1 LTERRQNIKRFRS
14 LLITL
19 FVFSSLIGAERPKIG
34 LTLSGGGALGFA
46 HIPVLKALDSLEIPI
61 DYITGTSMGGLVGA
75 LYAIGYSGKEIET
88 MSMVTDWKKV
98 FTDKPPR
105 ETLPYFQKKDADRYQ
120 FEVGIEGFVPIGKGG
135 VIAGQNI
142 MMLFSNLTS
151 QYAHYMDFDRLPIPF
166 RCVAVNLVDG
176 KEVILKRGS
185 LAKAMRATMSV
196 PTIFSPVEWG
206 DSLLVDGGLLNNL
219 PVDVIKEMGAEIV
232 IASSVGFQFMEREK
246 INGTLDVLIQSYN
259 IARDSKIAG
268 NAALANI
275 VIDIRLHGVTPADF
289 NNSKIEKIIAQ
300 GNVATAEALPNLVEL
315 KKKYNLTRNIHNNS
329 QTIPISQPKIR
340 EIDVVGNIAFS
351 DEAIRSVMN
360 IPDGVN
366 YQPDSLSA
374 AVERLQATGD
384 FNHID
389 VSIRPMID
397 QSIRLIVT
405 VDEKKRPIISEVEI
419 LGNQTIPDEF
429 IIRLL
434 GIKTGSIFI
443 LPNIEDRIAYLYSLG
458 YFETVYYELKT
469 LSKNGIRLILH
480 VKELPKTKLRIGAR
494 YDSRHGVVGALNIQ
508 MTNILIPGIR
518 MDNEVQFIGL
528 NRVSSRA
535 FYPSRT
541 LDFPLYPFVHFDY
554 KRIPTYVYNTDGDR
568 IASYL
573 DRSSTIGLGAGIL
586 YKNYWNI
593 ETRFDREFVNIHPDI
608 TSDESINFVNWKDRL
623 WEFHANSDI
632 DRLDNA
638 FAPHKGMLLHIGYEE
653 SIQTLKARS
662 RYSRLEIYG
671 DWYHTLWDKHIIRL
685 YGFFGESTI
694 EGIANKFLYQNGPD
708 RFIGA
713 DYDEIVGTRLSVVRF
728 DYAYEFRK
736 NAFLKVIVNTLYGF
750 QNEYM
755 YPGIHPEPMTGF
767 GIAFKYVTP
776 AGPIQ
781 MALGQGNKSIYKSAA
796 KQGILYL
803 TAGYNF

>member
-1 LTERRQNIKRFRS
+1 MFI
-14 LLITL
+14 
-19 FVFSSLIGAERPKIG
+19 FSSLIGAERPKIG

-46 HIPVLKALDSLEIPI
+46 HIPLLKALDSLEIPI

-75 LYAIGYSGKEIET
+75 LYAIGYSGKEIEA
-88 MSMVTDWKKV
+88 MSLTTDWQKV

-120 FEVGIEGFVPIGKGG
+120 YEVGIEGFVPIDKGG

-151 QYAHYMDFDRLPIPF
+151 QYAHNTDFDKLPIPF

-219 PVDVIKEMGAEIV
+219 PVDVIKEMGAEVV
-232 IASSVGFQFMEREK
+232 IASAVGFQFREREK
-246 INGTLDVLIQSYN
+246 IKGTLEVLIQSYN
-259 IARDSKIAG
+259 VMRDSKMAG
-268 NAALANI
+268 NAVLADI
-275 VIDIRLHGVTPADF
+275 LIDVRLHGATPVDF
-289 NNSKIEKIIAQ
+289 TNAKLEKIVAQ
-300 GNVATAEALPNLVEL
+300 GFDAMTEALPHLVEL
-315 KKKYNLTRNIHNNS
+315 KAKYNLSRNIHVNS
-329 QTIPISQPKIR
+329 QAIPILLPKVQ
-340 EIDVVGNIAFS
+340 EIDVIGNIAIP
-351 DEAIRSVMN
+351 DEAIRALMN
-360 IPDGVN
+360 IPIGEN
-366 YQPDSLSA
+366 YRPDSLSEA
-374 AVERLQATGD
+374 IARLKATGD

-389 VSIRPMID
+389 VSVKPMID
-397 QSIRLIVT
+397 QSVRLIVT
-405 VDEKKRPIISEVEI
+405 VEEKNRPIINELKIV
-419 LGNQTIPDEF
+419 GNQTLPNDF

-434 GIKTGSIFI
+434 GIKPGAIFI
-443 LPNIEDRIAYLYSLG
+443 LSNIEDRITYLYSLG
-458 YFETVYYELKT
+458 YFETVYYEVKT
-469 LSKNGIRLILH
+469 LSKNSIRLILN
-480 VKELPKTKLRIGAR
+480 VKELPMTKLRVGAR
-494 YDSRHGVVGALNIQ
+494 YDSRHGLVGALNLQ
-508 MTNILIPGIR
+508 MTNILIPGLRI
-518 MDNEVQFIGL
+518 DNEVQFIGL

-541 LDFPLYPFVHFDY
+541 LDFPLYPFIRFDY

-573 DRSSTIGLGAGIL
+573 DRSTTIGLGAGIL

-608 TSDESINFVNWKDRL
+608 TSDETINFVNWKDRL

-653 SIQTLKARS
+653 SFQTLKARS

-781 MALGQGNKSIYKSAA
+781 LALGQGNKSIYKSAA